1 MGVITTALLV
11 TAAVAG
17 AGSTIMQGRAAN
29 QAAKAQSKAIEAE
42 QQNKQME
49 FMQQMS
55 RERERSKRAI
65 STIRARLAQTGTNT
79 TAGTPL
85 QILGE
90 SAGNIE
96 LGFQDAARRQMIQ
109 DQSMTTAAAMTR
121 WQGRQAQTGA
131 YISAGAQLLGGAAQ
145 VAEFRSLQNYNTA
158 PKPRKT
164 TKPLF

>member
-1 MGVITTALLV
+1 
-11 TAAVAG
+11 
-17 AGSTIMQGRAAN
+17 
-29 QAAKAQSKAIEAE
+29 
-42 QQNKQME
+42 ME
-49 FMQQMS
+49 FMQQNA
-55 RERERSKRAI
+55 RERERAKRAI

-121 WQGRQAQTGA
+121 WQGAQAQTGA
-131 YISAGAQLLGGAAQ
+131 YISAGAQLIGGAAQ
-145 VAEFRSLQNYNTA
+145 VGEYRSLQNYNAA
-158 PKPRKT
+158 PKPRTT